1 MKLFVE
7 RPIATVV
14 LLISLMVLGIYS
26 FINVPIELAPKAEY
40 PQMQITAS
48 WSGLP
53 PEIMLT
59 QVTIPLEERAAGIK
73 GVIKISSSS
82 GIGMSSITL
91 DFDPKIN
98 MEFASL
104 ALREKMGEVKDS
116 LPRAVTL
123 NLSTYVPPQFQVN
136 PFLSYNISAD
146 YSIDTLNTSSAL
158 LQRICGT

>member
-26 FINVPIELAPKAEY
+26 FINVPIELAPKAQY
-40 PQMQITAS
+40 PRMQITAT
-48 WSGLP
+48 WSGIP

-59 QVTIPLEERAAGIK
+59 HVTAPLEERAAGIK

-82 GIGMSSITL
+82 RIGMSSIEL
-91 DFDPKIN
+91 DFNPKVN

-104 ALREKMGEVKDS
+104 ALREKMDEVKDT
-116 LPRAVTL
+116 LPREVIL
-123 NLSTYVPPQFQVN
+123 NLSTYVPLNLQLIH
-136 PFLSYNISAD
+136 FLATTYPGI
-146 YSIDTLNTSSAL
+146 IPWIHCERL
-158 LQRICGT
+158 LKIR